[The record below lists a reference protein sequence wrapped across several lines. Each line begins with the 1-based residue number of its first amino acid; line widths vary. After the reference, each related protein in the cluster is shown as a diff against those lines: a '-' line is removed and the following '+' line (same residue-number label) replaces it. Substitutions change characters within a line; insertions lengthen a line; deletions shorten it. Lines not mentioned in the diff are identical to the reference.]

1 MTPALSDVDDFVAL
15 GAFAGAQVLVVI
27 FSVIKANAYSERA
40 YLLHAA
46 ATMMAV
52 LAVQT
57 LAGSQPIY
65 PQVALL
71 LVMGIAGLQLR
82 DLVSHAGALRQPRR
96 WIVGVSVGLMPAT
109 ALASVFSPWMLV
121 LGTLVWVGVVGV
133 VLRRAWRQ
141 SKPWVWWLVPAMGGL
156 AGAAAVQAS
165 RMLAESDAGALPVA
179 GLLTLWAACIY
190 LATGW
195 RGRIFGMTKARVDA
209 RNTIDPLTGMAMPMV
224 LIERVHAARNMV
236 QRYGHPSVLLMVH
249 IEHLARLSAEFGPEA
264 SEAAV
269 LAAASRVRQVVRD
282 GDVAA
287 RLTHSRFVVLAEGLS
302 TAEAAGNVASR
313 LLVAG
318 LKEPIPSVPAEFLHF
333 RIALAPI
340 PVNDVPPK
348 QLLARMGS
356 RLDQALQAPPE
367 RRIVTLTSEDLL
379 A

>member
-1 MTPALSDVDDFVAL
+1 VTPVFSDVDDLVAL

-57 LAGSQPIY
+57 LAESQPIY
-65 PQVALL
+65 PQVVLL
-71 LVMGIAGLQLR
+71 LVMGLAGLQLR

-96 WIVGVSVGLMPAT
+96 WVVATSLALMPIT
-109 ALASVFSPWMLV
+109 ALASVFSAWVLV
-121 LGTLVWVGVVGV
+121 LGTVVWVGVVAV

-141 SKPWVWWLVPAMGGL
+141 SKPWVWWLVPGLGGL
-156 AGAAAVQAS
+156 AAAAAALAWE
-165 RMLAESDAGALPVA
+165 MLVGGSAALAVA
-179 GLLTLWAACIY
+179 GLLTLWAACVY

-195 RGRIFGMTKARVDA
+195 RGRIFGMTRARVDA

-224 LIERVHAARNMV
+224 LTERIHAARNMV

-269 LAAASRVRQVVRD
+269 LAAASRVRQVLRD

-287 RLTHSRFVVLAEGLS
+287 RLTHSRFVVLAEGLA

-333 RIALAPI
+333 RIVLAPI

-356 RLDQALQAPPE
+356 RMDHALHAPPE
-367 RRIVTLTSEDLL
+367 RRIVTLTSEELL

>member
-1 MTPALSDVDDFVAL
+1 VF
-15 GAFAGAQVLVVI
+15 
-27 FSVIKANAYSERA
+27 
-40 YLLHAA
+40 
-46 ATMMAV
+46 
-52 LAVQT
+52 
-57 LAGSQPIY
+57 
-65 PQVALL
+65 
-71 LVMGIAGLQLR
+71 
-82 DLVSHAGALRQPRR
+82 
-96 WIVGVSVGLMPAT
+96 T
-109 ALASVFSPWMLV
+109 AWVLV
-121 LGTLVWVGVVGV
+121 LGATVWIGVIGV

-141 SKPWVWWLVPAMGGL
+141 SKPWVWWLLPGLGSLAAAALLQAWQML
-156 AGAAAVQAS
+156 AGSMDVA
-165 RMLAESDAGALPVA
+165 LAVA
-179 GLLTLWAACIY
+179 GLLTAWAACVY

-195 RGRIFGMTKARVDA
+195 RGRIFGMTRARVDA
-209 RNTIDPLTGMAMPMV
+209 RNTIDPLTGMAMPLV
-224 LIERVHAARNMV
+224 LTERIHAARNMV

-269 LAAASRVRQVVRD
+269 LAAASRVRQVLRD

-287 RLTHSRFVVLAEGLS
+287 RLTHSRFVVLAEGLA
-302 TAEAAGNVASR
+302 TAEAASNVASR

-333 RIALAPI
+333 RIVLAPI

-356 RLDQALQAPPE
+356 RLDQALHQPPE